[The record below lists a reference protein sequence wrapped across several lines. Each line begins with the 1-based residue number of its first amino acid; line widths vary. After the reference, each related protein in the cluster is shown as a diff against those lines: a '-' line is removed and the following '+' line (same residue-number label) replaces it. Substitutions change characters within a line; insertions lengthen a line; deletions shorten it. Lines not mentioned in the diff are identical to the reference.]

1 MKRFHSAG
9 RVLCTVNYVSV
20 IRPRKPMEFRTM
32 CDREIKRGLL
42 MKKRYCKP
50 VINCV
55 IVYSG
60 LKVPNNVPA
69 AGAKLR
75 DFHS

>member
-1 MKRFHSAG
+1 
-9 RVLCTVNYVSV
+9 
-20 IRPRKPMEFRTM
+20 MEFRTTR
-32 CDREIKRGLL
+32 DREIKRGLL

-60 LKVPNNVPA
+60 LKVPNNAPA
-69 AGAKLR
+69 AGVKLR